1 MRGITVGS
9 RVSQAAGKRILRDA
23 QDDGA
28 SSPPGSGANARR
40 SVQPRKRIFGTVI
53 QSVAEKQW
61 KVKWDEPNYRAE
73 SNGVLETVEHFNK
86 IRREDSG
93 AGTGPN
99 SPNARQR
106 YVPGPS
112 LPHASSTFFLPLAL
126 GRLAELL
133 NFGLP
138 GRRWTTTTRT
148 GTSPTRTTSAAP
160 TPMSTGS
167 TGTNSS
173 ARLAV

>member
-1 MRGITVGS
+1 MRGITVGL
-9 RVSQAAGKRILRDA
+9 RVSQEAGKHILRDA

-28 SSPPGSGANARR
+28 SNPPGSGANARR
-40 SVQPRKRIFGTVI
+40 RARPRKRIYGTVI
-53 QSVAEKQW
+53 RSEGERQW
-61 KVKWDEPNYRAE
+61 RVRWDEANYKANP
-73 SNGVLETVEHFNK
+73 NGVSETVEHFNK
-86 IRREDSG
+86 IRREDPG

-148 GTSPTRTTSAAP
+148 GTSSTRTTSAAP